1 MASEHAIKNLDAIAE
16 PFEINPNDTENLVK
30 TAKTTLG
37 SKIINKCH
45 DQMAKIAVDAVMA
58 VADFETKDVNFELI
72 KVLILNS

>member
-1 MASEHAIKNLDAIAE
+1 M
-16 PFEINPNDTENLVK
+16 K

-37 SKIINKCH
+37 SKIVNKCH

-72 KVLILNS
+72 KVWMDIHCIPNGHNDSQLHILSFLL